1 MKKYLVVG
9 LDIGT
14 TKICTLI
21 AKIKEGRDFEV
32 VGIGKAPSRGLN
44 KGVVTNIKK
53 TSQVIKNSL
62 KRAEF
67 DAGLKIKEA
76 WVSIA
81 GAHIQGRDNRG
92 FTKIEKKKRVITAKD
107 VESVLEDASHLV
119 LPPNREI
126 IHVLPQEFLIDDQD
140 EIKDP
145 IGMRGARLEAKVH
158 IVTASSSHRRNIENS
173 LRQAGYEPEGVVL
186 QSLASGMATL
196 SPEEQNLGVVLLD
209 IGGGTTDLAI
219 FLKEGIRFTRVLGV
233 GGNHIT
239 NDIAIG
245 LHTTRPKAEEIKIKY
260 GSALVDSLE
269 MDEEIQVERVAERGT
284 YRIKK
289 EVLVRIIQ
297 MRVEEILE
305 LANKELK
312 KSGYK
317 DLITAGTVITGGC
330 SLLRGI
336 KEKAEEKLGLP
347 ARIGYPRIS
356 KLGELNSPIYATAIG
371 LILYGI
377 KERERLASRDKL
389 GVRIKEWIKDFF

>member
-1 MKKYLVVG
+1 MVG

-14 TKICTLI
+14 TKICALI
-21 AKIKEGRDFEV
+21 AKIKKEGNFEIIG
-32 VGIGKAPSRGLN
+32 VGRAPSRGLN

-67 DAGLKIKEA
+67 DAGLKVKRA

-92 FTKIEKKKRVITAKD
+92 FIKIEKEKRIITAKD
-107 VESVLEDASHLV
+107 VESVLEDASRLV

-145 IGMRGARLEAKVH
+145 VGMSGARLEAKVH
-158 IVTASSSHRRNIENS
+158 VVTASSSHRQNIDES

-186 QSLASGMATL
+186 QSLASGLATL
-196 SPEEQNLGVVLLD
+196 SPEEKNLGVVLLD

-219 FLKEGIRFTRVLGV
+219 FLRGGLRFTRVLGV

-239 NDIAIG
+239 NDIAVG
-245 LHTTRPKAEEIKIKY
+245 LHTTRPRAEEIKIKY
-260 GSALVDSLE
+260 GSALVDSSQIN
-269 MDEEIQVERVAERGT
+269 EEIQVERVAERGI
-284 YRIKK
+284 YRIKR
-289 EVLVRIIQ
+289 EILVRIIQ
-297 MRVEEILE
+297 MRVEEIFE
-305 LANKELK
+305 LANEELK
-312 KSGYK
+312 RSGYK
-317 DLITAGTVITGGC
+317 DLIAAGTVLTGGC
-330 SLLRGI
+330 SLLKGI

-347 ARIGYPRIS
+347 ARVGYPRLS

-371 LILYGI
+371 LILYGM
-377 KERERLASRDKL
+377 KEGERLISRDKL
-389 GVRIKEWIKDFF
+389 GVRIKEWFKDFF

>member
-1 MKKYLVVG
+1 VVG

-21 AKIKEGRDFEV
+21 AKVKEKGDFEV
-32 VGIGKAPSRGLN
+32 VGIGKAPSRGLS
-44 KGVVTNIKK
+44 KGVVINIKK
-53 TSQVIKNSL
+53 TSEVVEKSVR
-62 KRAEF
+62 RAEF
-67 DAGLKIKEA
+67 DAGLKVRRA

-92 FTKIEKKKRVITAKD
+92 LIKIEKEDRVITPRD
-107 VESVLEDASHLV
+107 VEMLLKDASRLI
-119 LPPNREI
+119 LPANREI

-140 EIKDP
+140 QIKEP

-158 IVTASSSHRRNIENS
+158 IITASSSHRRNIEES

-219 FLKEGIRFTRVLGV
+219 FLKGGMRFTHVLGV

-239 NDIAIG
+239 NDIAVG
-245 LHTTRPKAEEIKIKY
+245 LHTTRTEAEEIKIKY
-260 GSALVDSLE
+260 GSALMDSLK
-269 MDEEIQVERVAERGT
+269 MNEEIQVKRVAGRGA
-284 YRIKK
+284 YRIKA
-289 EVLVRIIQ
+289 EQLVRIIQ
-297 MRVEEILE
+297 MRVEEIFE
-305 LANKELK
+305 LVDRELK

-317 DLITAGTVITGGC
+317 DLITAGTVLTGGC

-356 KLGELNSPIYATAIG
+356 NSEELNSPIYATAIG

-377 KERERLASRDKL
+377 REREKLASKDKL
-389 GVRIKEWIKDFF
+389 GVRIKEWLKDFF